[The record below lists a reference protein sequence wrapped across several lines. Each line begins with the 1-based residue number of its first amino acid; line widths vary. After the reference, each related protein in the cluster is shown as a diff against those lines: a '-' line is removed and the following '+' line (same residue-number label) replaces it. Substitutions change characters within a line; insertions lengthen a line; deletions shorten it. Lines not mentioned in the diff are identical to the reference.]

1 MDDASIFIVGANGQL
16 GTALRQKYPH
26 AKSADIDEL
35 DITDKTSVESF
46 DWSKIKTIINAAA
59 YTNVDGAET
68 PEGAETAE
76 KVNATAVG
84 YLAEVAANNDIILV
98 HISTDYVFDGTKSP
112 HTEDEPFSPIN
123 VYGKTKANGDNAAS
137 KAPRHYILRTSWVI
151 GAGNNFVR
159 TMLGLGSKGVNP
171 TVVGDQVGRLTFT
184 TELVKAIDHLLT
196 TKAPFGTYNL
206 SNDGEPASW
215 AEIAREAF
223 KLSGMQ
229 NTVTNVTTSEYY
241 KGKTGIAPRPLS
253 SVLDLSKI
261 HGVGFTSN
269 DWHND
274 LAKYLKEE
282 MK

>member
-269 DWHND
+269 DWHDD
-274 LAKYLKEE
+274 LAKYVKEE